1 MKRTIIYFV
10 VFVLLIT
17 VVPKFLAARGEIEML
32 TASEQSTLDAELER
46 ISEKYDF
53 RVAVE
58 TIDRPQNGT
67 MWQTADA
74 IYLEHYG
81 SQDGVM
87 LLIATETRDWDI
99 SVHGMGQGYFFAA
112 AREYIGDR
120 ILKDLS
126 AGDLNDAYLLYAELC
141 DDFLEKATAGT
152 PYTHDNLPPK
162 PLSTTALLIAVGAG
176 VVIALLI
183 VLNMKS
189 KLTSVAPKASAA
201 DYVRSGSLRVNKSED
216 TFLYRNVTKVTRSNN
231 RGGRSGGSRSS
242 GRHTGGK
249 F

>member
-1 MKRTIIYFV
+1 MKRSLIIFIA
-10 VFVLLIT
+10 FVLFIT
-17 VVPKFLAARGEIEML
+17 VVPRLTAPGEVELL

-46 ISEKYDF
+46 ITDKYDF

-58 TIDRPQNGT
+58 TIDRPQNNNL
-67 MWQTADA
+67 WHTADA

-112 AREYIGDR
+112 AREYIGER

-126 AGDLNDAYLLYAELC
+126 AGDLNDAYLLFAELC
-141 DDFLEKATAGT
+141 EEFLDKAMAGE
-152 PYTHDNLPPK
+152 PYTHDHLPPK
-162 PLSTTALLIAVGAG
+162 PLSVPATLIAIGAG
-176 VVIALLI
+176 LVIAYWI
-183 VLNMKS
+183 VDGMKK
-189 KLTSVAPKASAA
+189 KLTSVAPKASAT

-216 TFLYRNVTKVTRSNN
+216 KFLYRNVSKVVHANN
-231 RGGRSGGSRSS
+231 KGGGHRGGSRSGGS
-242 GRHTGGK
+242 HTSGK